1 MNTKIDDERRKVRE
15 ILGDLTRRGS
25 KQPNVHPKSFYSLAL
40 GADED
45 GFERVAA
52 AEASTV
58 VPRSLVLAATKGTKS
73 S

>member
-1 MNTKIDDERRKVRE
+1 MTSEGRE
-15 ILGDLTRRGS
+15 DREVVGGLTRRS
-25 KQPNVHPKSFYSLAL
+25 KQLNVYPKSFYSLAL

-58 VPRSLVLAATKGTKS
+58 VPRPFVLAATNGTKS